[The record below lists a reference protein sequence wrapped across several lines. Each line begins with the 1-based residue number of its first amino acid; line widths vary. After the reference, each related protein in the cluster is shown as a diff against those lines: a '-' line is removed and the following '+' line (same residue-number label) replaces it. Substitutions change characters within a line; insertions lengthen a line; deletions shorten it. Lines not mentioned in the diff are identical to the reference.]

1 VDSQIGTDIAKLLG
15 NLGKTTDSGGKP
27 ASNTEAGAAFKRAL
41 VASEQAHSTASS
53 GKTLPAAFTTS
64 DQASLPQGPVAA
76 TTSAPIFGT
85 HGVVST
91 ELPEFDLHVIGEP
104 VGPRELRKFAE
115 DTGLS
120 AEALAQL
127 FPANEPQSS
136 DRVAS
141 AHTLADAI
149 ATSVTQW
156 LSKNQTN
163 ELIGASSNASAGTST
178 AVENESLRS
187 FFASELITES
197 ARASDQLIQV
207 ETADLAES
215 IAPFV
220 TAIVGEATGAPVA
233 RGAARELDVLT
244 KQLSAQLKP
253 LIDHWAIETGGAET
267 AAPLTSQ
274 VREVVSPVLAQ
285 WLDGAN
291 GAERSTLSTGVVSPE
306 FMSDRLDGANGA
318 ERSTL
323 STGVVSPEF
332 MSDRLAQAIAPLVV
346 ARSSSA
352 PEMPRTMVA
361 PELLSEIKTVVS
373 RWIDQSPLQNLPA
386 DASQWS
392 SDVVGRVTPAVTQWL
407 AESDA
412 PQRVVSQLA
421 LKITPE
427 INTLLNSLAD
437 RTQSSAPTLASVS
450 AVPAGVSETE
460 LSVLKA
466 RALSQPGPITLSV
479 AGADVDNMRAN
490 PQSLASTLVQVVA
503 PMARPTAEAS
513 PVAPAATLDRFALR
527 GVTLRPESRKDAVS
541 VGFESVKGVK
551 AESAT
556 ALKELVGA
564 RSLELARVTP
574 TAEKLAPNFGGQ
586 QLLVSGI
593 NQGEPAEGSAART
606 VAQSELSFRQSL
618 ATSDRPATSDSARLN
633 PFMLNQN
640 SAAREMAGRQLSE
653 ALGQRLAANIAAGH
667 YRLSFNVNPRELG
680 AIDVVMEMRDGRLD
694 AQINTGNAVTRELL
708 GDSLPRLREALQ
720 QSGINLA
727 HLQVGSDSQQGQT
740 QGRQSDN
747 DQSNGNQAQKDM
759 GLADVATDV
768 VAEDLELGLDL
779 DSVDF
784 WA

>member
-1 VDSQIGTDIAKLLG
+1 MDSQIGTDIAKLLG

-53 GKTLPAAFTTS
+53 GKTLPAAFATS

-285 WLDGAN
+285 W
-291 GAERSTLSTGVVSPE
+291 
-306 FMSDRLDGANGA
+306 LDGANGA

>member
-1 VDSQIGTDIAKLLG
+1 MDSQIGTDIAKLLG

-41 VASEQAHSTASS
+41 VASEQAHSTASG

-285 WLDGAN
+285 W
-291 GAERSTLSTGVVSPE
+291 
-306 FMSDRLDGANGA
+306 LDGANGA

-606 VAQSELSFRQSL
+606 VVQSELSIRQSL
-618 ATSDRPATSDSARLN
+618 AASDRPATSDSARLN

>member
-1 VDSQIGTDIAKLLG
+1 MDSQIGTDIAKLLG

-41 VASEQAHSTASS
+41 VASEQAHSTASG
-53 GKTLPAAFTTS
+53 GKTLPAAFATS

-76 TTSAPIFGT
+76 TTPAPIFGT

-156 LSKNQTN
+156 LAKNQTN
-163 ELIGASSNASAGTST
+163 ELSGASAGTST

-187 FFASELITES
+187 LLASELITES
-197 ARASDQLIQV
+197 ARASDQLTQV

-253 LIDHWAIETGGAET
+253 LIDHLAIETGGAET

-291 GAERSTLSTGVVSPE
+291 GAEL
-306 FMSDRLDGANGA
+306 
-318 ERSTL
+318 STL

-361 PELLSEIKTVVS
+361 PELLSEIQTVVS

-479 AGADVDNMRAN
+479 AGAGVDNMRAN

-503 PMARPTAEAS
+503 PMARPTAEVS

-541 VGFESVKGVK
+541 LGFESVKGVK

-564 RSLELARVTP
+564 RSLELARVPP

-606 VAQSELSFRQSL
+606 FAQSELSIRQSL
-618 ATSDRPATSDSARLN
+618 AASDRPATSDSARLN

-740 QGRQSDN
+740 QGGQSNN

>member
-285 WLDGAN
+285 W
-291 GAERSTLSTGVVSPE
+291 
-306 FMSDRLDGANGA
+306 LDGANGA

>member
-1 VDSQIGTDIAKLLG
+1 MDSQIGTDIAKLLG

-53 GKTLPAAFTTS
+53 GKTLPAAFATS

-306 FMSDRLDGANGA
+306 FMSDRL
-318 ERSTL
+318 
-323 STGVVSPEF
+323 
-332 MSDRLAQAIAPLVV
+332 AQAIAPLVV

-361 PELLSEIKTVVS
+361 PELLSEIQTVVS

-640 SAAREMAGRQLSE
+640 SATREMAGRQLSE

>member
-1 VDSQIGTDIAKLLG
+1 MDSQIGTDIAKLLG
-15 NLGKTTDSGGKP
+15 SLGKTTDSGGKP

-41 VASEQAHSTASS
+41 VASEQAHSTASG
-53 GKTLPAAFTTS
+53 GKTLPAAFARS
-64 DQASLPQGPVAA
+64 DQASRPQGPVAV
-76 TTSAPIFGT
+76 TTPAPIFGT
-85 HGVVST
+85 LGVVST

-104 VGPRELRKFAE
+104 VGVRELRKFAE

-127 FPANEPQSS
+127 FPANAPQPS
-136 DRVAS
+136 DHVAS

-156 LSKNQTN
+156 LAKNQTT
-163 ELIGASSNASAGTST
+163 EFFGASSNVSSGTATSA
-178 AVENESLRS
+178 ENESSRS
-187 FFASELITES
+187 LFASELSTDS
-197 ARASDQLIQV
+197 AVAADQLIQV
-207 ETADLAES
+207 ETADLAET

-220 TAIVGEATGAPVA
+220 TAIVGEATGASVA
-233 RGAARELDVLT
+233 GRAASELDVLT
-244 KQLSAQLKP
+244 QQISAQLKP
-253 LIDHWAIETGGAET
+253 LIDQWATEAGRAE
-267 AAPLTSQ
+267 ASAPLISQ
-274 VREVVSPVLAQ
+274 VREVVSPVVITQVREVVAPVVAQ
-285 WLDGAN
+285 WLDGAYR
-291 GAERSTLSTGVVSPE
+291 AERSTPSTDVISPE
-306 FMSDRLDGANGA
+306 
-318 ERSTL
+318 
-323 STGVVSPEF
+323 V
-332 MSDRLAQAIAPLVV
+332 MSDRLAQAITPLIV

-352 PEMPRTMVA
+352 PEMPRAMVA
-361 PELLSEIKTVVS
+361 PELISEIQTAVS

-392 SDVVGRVTPAVTQWL
+392 SDVVGRVTPAVSQWL
-407 AESDA
+407 AESDT

-437 RTQSSAPTLASVS
+437 RTQSPAPTLASVS

-460 LSVLKA
+460 ISVLKA

-479 AGADVDNMRAN
+479 AGADVDTLRAN
-490 PQSLASTLVQVVA
+490 PQSLASNLVQVVA
-503 PMARPTAEAS
+503 PMARPNAEVS
-513 PVAPAATLDRFALR
+513 PVPPAATLDRFALR
-527 GVTLRPESRKDAVS
+527 GVTLRSESRKDAATA
-541 VGFESVKGVK
+541 GFESVKGVK

-564 RSLELARVTP
+564 RSLELARVP
-574 TAEKLAPNFGGQ
+574 PAAEKLAPNFGGQ
-586 QLLVSGI
+586 QALVGGI
-593 NQGEPAEGSAART
+593 NQGEPAEVSAART

-618 ATSDRPATSDSARLN
+618 AASDRPATSDSARLN

-747 DQSNGNQAQKDM
+747 DQPNANRAQKDM
-759 GLADVATDV
+759 GLADVTTDV

>member
-1 VDSQIGTDIAKLLG
+1 MDSQIGTDIAKLLG

-285 WLDGAN
+285 W
-291 GAERSTLSTGVVSPE
+291 
-306 FMSDRLDGANGA
+306 LDGANGA

>member
-1 VDSQIGTDIAKLLG
+1 MDSQIGTDIAKLLG

-41 VASEQAHSTASS
+41 VASEQAHSTASG
-53 GKTLPAAFTTS
+53 GKTLPAAFATS

-76 TTSAPIFGT
+76 TTPAPIFGT

-156 LSKNQTN
+156 LAKNQTN

-178 AVENESLRS
+178 AVEQ
-187 FFASELITES
+187 
-197 ARASDQLIQV
+197 ASDQLIQV

-253 LIDHWAIETGGAET
+253 LIDHLAIETGGAET
-267 AAPLTSQ
+267 AAPVTSQ

-285 WLDGAN
+285 W
-291 GAERSTLSTGVVSPE
+291 
-306 FMSDRLDGANGA
+306 LDGANGA

-361 PELLSEIKTVVS
+361 PELLSEIQTVVS
-373 RWIDQSPLQNLPA
+373 RWIDQSPLQNLPT

-564 RSLELARVTP
+564 RSLELARVPP

-618 ATSDRPATSDSARLN
+618 AASDRPATSDSARLN